1 MQKHIAHTIPP
12 IAIMIPKMITVT
24 YNMLQSANNKI
35 TLKNKENHCAR
46 HFTHKQKYGSSCN
59 ITQRTIYHKRYG
71 VA

>member
-12 IAIMIPKMITVT
+12 IAIIIPKMITVT
-24 YNMLQSANNKI
+24 YNILQSANNKI

-46 HFTHKQKYGSSCN
+46 HFTHKQKFRSSRN
-59 ITQRTIYHKRYG
+59 ITQRTIYKRYG